1 MSAMTA
7 LTVRNLA
14 EGTVAKLRVRAAQ
27 HGRSM
32 EAEARFWLTAVA
44 DNKVEIVAPEMKAV
58 DWDEINARVDRAQA
72 RVRAAFGGVMPTGV
86 VDEYL
91 AEKREAARR
100 GE

>member
-1 MSAMTA
+1 MSA
-7 LTVRNLA
+7 LTIRQL
-14 EGTVAKLRVRAAQ
+14 EPETVAKLRVRAAER
-27 HGRSM
+27 GRSM
-32 EAEARFWLTAVA
+32 EAEARFWLRAVA
-44 DNKVEIVAPEMKAV
+44 DDRVALVEAEPAKVGQ
-58 DWDEINARVDRAQA
+58 DEIDRRVARVQA

>member
-1 MSAMTA
+1 MSA
-7 LTVRNLA
+7 LTIRQLDP
-14 EGTVAKLRVRAAQ
+14 ETVAKLRVRAAEQ
-27 HGRSM
+27 GRSM
-32 EAEARFWLTAVA
+32 EAEARFWLRAVA
-44 DNKVEIVAPEMKAV
+44 EDRVELVEDEPVKEGQ
-58 DWDEINARVDRAQA
+58 DEIDRRVAAVQA